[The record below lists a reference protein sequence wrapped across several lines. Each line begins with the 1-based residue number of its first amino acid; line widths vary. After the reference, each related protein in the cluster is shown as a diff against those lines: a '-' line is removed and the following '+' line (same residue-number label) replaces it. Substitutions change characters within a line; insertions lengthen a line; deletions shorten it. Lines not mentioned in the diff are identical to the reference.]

1 MNQSPSEQPVYPD
14 APSGHLSVTP
24 VGPSITRIGYAIALI
39 GSHVTLGRHTI
50 PLIRLRAP
58 FVTRLLGQST

>member
-1 MNQSPSEQPVYPD
+1 MNQSLSEQPVYAD
-14 APSGHLSVTP
+14 VPSGHLSVTP

-50 PLIRLRAP
+50 P
-58 FVTRLLGQST
+58 